1 MSTFTYNKPGIGN
14 VGSYQVSGH
23 PWLTGSQI
31 ANGAEEAHQFPYVA
45 KHLLVKVS
53 GSGEVRVHFNS
64 TSSAGD
70 VIGGKHFLTV
80 TGSMPLDIDVR
91 CREVY
96 ISNASGGA
104 VNYEIFAELTGIASR
119 EMFNLTGSGLTD

>member
-1 MSTFTYNKPGIGN
+1 MSTFTYNKAGIGN

-23 PWLTGSQI
+23 PWVTGSQI

-64 TSSAGD
+64 TSSAGN
-70 VIGGKHFLTV
+70 VISGKHFVTV
-80 TGSMPLDIDVR
+80 TSAQPLDIDVR
-91 CREVY
+91 CKEVY
-96 ISNASGGA
+96 ISNAFGSN
-104 VNYEIFAELTGIASR
+104 VNYEIFAEMTGIASR

>member
-23 PWLTGSQI
+23 PWITGSQI
-31 ANGAEEAHQFPYVA
+31 ANGSEDIHQFPYVA
-45 KHLLVKVS
+45 KHLFVKVS

-64 TSSAGD
+64 TGSAGN
-70 VIGGKHFLTV
+70 VIAGNHFLTV
-80 TGSMPLDIDVR
+80 SGSVPLDIDVR
-91 CREVY
+91 CKEVY

-104 VNYEIFAELTGIASR
+104 VNYQLFAELTGIASR